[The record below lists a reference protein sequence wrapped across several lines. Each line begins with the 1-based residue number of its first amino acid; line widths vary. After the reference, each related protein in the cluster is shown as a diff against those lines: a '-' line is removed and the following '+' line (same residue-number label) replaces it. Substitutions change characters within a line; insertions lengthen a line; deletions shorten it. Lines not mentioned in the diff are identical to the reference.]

1 MIDVSAARPSR
12 ALGRTAAV
20 LAAIAMVTDP
30 GHAQRRACVTN
41 VEAEALTLVAMPQII
56 RETGRVCAGRLPP
69 TSIVRRPSGP
79 FIDKYD
85 AAADA
90 AWPQARA
97 TIGKLSLGLA
107 DGLLTSDFARP
118 LLVSLIVPQ
127 IVARIS
133 TADCATIDRLV
144 SQLEP
149 LPPRNTAGVIVTS
162 MSYLKAQRAKGQRI
176 DVPDL
181 PLCSAEVQ

>member
-1 MIDVSAARPSR
+1 MI
-12 ALGRTAAV
+12 RTARTLWSRKLGKAAGV
-20 LAAIAMVTDP
+20 CAALAIVASPTQ
-30 GHAQRRACVTN
+30 AQQRACVTTA
-41 VEAEALTLVAMPQII
+41 EAEALTLVAMPQII

-79 FIDKYD
+79 FIGKYD

-90 AWPQARA
+90 AWPVARA
-97 TIGKLSLGLA
+97 AVGKLALGLA

-127 IVARIS
+127 IVGRIS
-133 TADCATIDRLV
+133 VQDCGTIDRLV
-144 SQLEP
+144 AQLEP

-162 MSYLKAQRAKGQRI
+162 MSYLKAQRARGQRV

-181 PLCSAEVQ
+181 PLCPEAR

>member
-1 MIDVSAARPSR
+1 MISR
-12 ALGRTAAV
+12 ARTARLRMLCTAV
-20 LAAIAMVTDP
+20 SFSATFALIASPTQ
-30 GHAQRRACVTN
+30 AQQRACVT
-41 VEAEALTLVAMPQII
+41 VAEAEALTLVAMPHII

-79 FIDKYD
+79 FIAKYD
-85 AAADA
+85 AAADV
-90 AWPQARA
+90 AWPEARA
-97 TIGKLSLGLA
+97 AVSKLALGLA

-127 IVARIS
+127 IVGRIS
-133 TADCATIDRLV
+133 VEDCGTIDRLAG
-144 SQLEP
+144 QLEP

-162 MSYLKAQRAKGQRI
+162 MSYLKAQRAKGQRV

-181 PLCSAEVQ
+181 PLCPGSR